1 MVSETIG
8 LKENRRKA
16 KKCNENIVKSDWKE
30 RVISPVEIIWIFYTK
45 WTTFFTTI

>member
-1 MVSETIG
+1 MVSETID